1 MQELLGRIA
10 RLDPSASLGLRV
22 IACFDELVVGNVNTR
37 ALLAAAASLAG
48 CTAGFHQ
55 DQPPRTLRVSPR
67 GEVLAPGA
75 GVPVPTASA
84 TADGLTVWLE
94 REGSALANDA
104 IILERLALAVRI
116 RHGRARSGSDHRRD
130 LGRLVDAE
138 VAVEERLA
146 SGAALGLTSG
156 QRYRLVV
163 APLFAVWE
171 RHPSGP
177 EDVVPTLHGPIHAV
191 VVRDL
196 RREDGEDLRASPI
209 GVGVATGITELH
221 HSFRTAMVALRL
233 CDPPRVP
240 TVHADEYGGLV
251 SLLAD
256 APDTGAHPDA
266 DRLDELSEHAW
277 GGPTIEAVIRS
288 SSIRQAARA
297 AGVHHSTMQARVET
311 LTRVLG
317 FDPFDGFGKPRLGTA
332 YLVWRL
338 RRSRVLDLP
347 APVARTVP

>member
-37 ALLAAAASLAG
+37 ALLSAAASLAG
-48 CTAGFHQ
+48 CVAGFHQ
-55 DQPPRTLRVSPR
+55 DHPVRSLRVDPR
-67 GEVLAPGA
+67 GEILRETDRA
-75 GVPVPTASA
+75 VPVTAT
-84 TADGLTVWLE
+84 TAEGLSVWLE
-94 REGSALANDA
+94 RDGDALPNDA

-116 RHGRARSGSDHRRD
+116 RHSRSRSGSDHRRD
-130 LGRLVDAE
+130 LGRLVDGE
-138 VAVEERLA
+138 TPVDDRM
-146 SGAALGLTSG
+146 AAAGSLGLGVTR
-156 QRYRLVV
+156 RYRVV
-163 APLFAVWE
+163 TAPLFAVWE

-177 EDVVPTLHGPIHAV
+177 EDVVPTVHGPIHAV
-191 VVRDL
+191 VVP
-196 RREDGEDLRASPI
+196 EDPGDDGPRASPV
-209 GVGVATGITELH
+209 GVGVATRPEDLH

-256 APDTGAHPDA
+256 APAASAHPDA
-266 DRLDELSEHAW
+266 DRLAELEAHGW
-277 GGPTIEAVIRS
+277 GATTIEAIVRS
-288 SSIRQAARA
+288 QSMRQAARLA
-297 AGVHHSTMQARVET
+297 DVHHSTMQSRIET
-311 LTRVLG
+311 ITTLLG
-317 FDPFDGFGKPRLGTA
+317 FDPFDGFGKPRLGMA

-347 APVARTVP
+347 SPTYGTRM